1 MHISCTCKY
10 IHTYK
15 YMCMGVFSY
24 VKYINIAYMILTYVI
39 RPQIKKYREFYTY
52 LYLFIYQKN
61 DSVNLRVESP
71 PPLFFTGCIK
81 PLILSRTFL
90 VADIGSMDLA

>member
-61 DSVNLRVESP
+61 DSVNLRVES
-71 PPLFFTGCIK
+71 LLSMINTKCISK
-81 PLILSRTFL
+81 AYFL
-90 VADIGSMDLA
+90 Y